1 MENVGLD
8 ALDCLTV
15 KEVAKLLRVSE
26 RQVWRMIHAEE
37 VDSIKVGR
45 SVRVTRPALA
55 AYIAGRPSA
64 AAAAPAHDDAA

>member
-26 RQVWRMIHAEE
+26 RQVWRMIHSEE
-37 VDSIKVGR
+37 IGSIKVGR

-55 AYIAGRPSA
+55 AYISERPSA
-64 AAAAPAHDDAA
+64 AAATPAHDDAA